1 MKKIIVA
8 AFIAGLS
15 FFALE
20 SNAQTGTYSDAQ
32 GTYRYETREERVWV
46 PERRTGGIFG
56 VGGRTIPGHYETRTN
71 QVKVY
76 DNDRK
81 NGQYGDKSK
90 GWEGKHPHGM
100 PPGQRKKQG
109 QNGNYDNRNRDRNND
124 GVIDDRDRNYD
135 RNGDGVIDSRDR
147 NYDRNGDGVID
158 SRDRN
163 YDRNGDGV
171 IDSRDREYDRNKDG
185 VIDSR
190 DRTYRNGDSDDDDNK
205 DKNSKGAKKAKKNK

>member
-1 MKKIIVA
+1 MKKIIVT

-20 SNAQTGTYSDAQ
+20 SNAQTGTYTDEQ

-76 DNDRK
+76 DNDRR
-81 NGQYGDKSK
+81 NREYGEKAK

-109 QNGNYDNRNRDRNND
+109 QTANGNNDTRNRDRNND

-135 RNGDGVIDSRDR
+135 RNGDSVIDARDR
-147 NYDRNGDGVID
+147 DYDRN
-158 SRDRN
+158 N
-163 YDRNGDGV
+163 
-171 IDSRDREYDRNKDG
+171 DG

-190 DRTYRNGDSDDDDNK
+190 DRTYKNDDRDDDDDKKN
-205 DKNSKGAKKAKKNK
+205 KNSKAGKKGKKNK

>member
-1 MKKIIVA
+1 MKKIIIT

-20 SNAQTGTYSDAQ
+20 SNAQTTQRDAQ
-32 GTYRYETREERVWV
+32 GDYHYETRDERVWV
-46 PERRTGGIFG
+46 PEQRTGGIFG
-56 VGGRTIPGHYETRTN
+56 VGGRTIPGHYETRST

-76 DNDRK
+76 HDKNGNPINQ

-100 PPGQRKKQG
+100 PPGQRKKIE
-109 QNGNYDNRNRDRNND
+109 GNRSNDRNRGYDRNND

-135 RNGDGVIDSRDR
+135 RNNDGVIDDRDR
-147 NYDRNGDGVID
+147 NYDRN
-158 SRDRN
+158 N
-163 YDRNGDGV
+163 
-171 IDSRDREYDRNKDG
+171 DG

-190 DRTYRNGDSDDDDNK
+190 DRTTRNGDSREDDDDREKNK
-205 DKNSKGAKKAKKNK
+205 KSKAGKKSKKNK